1 MKKNVMVLYV
11 LLLTSL
17 IHAETFKFY
26 GVWMEEERYAE
37 YKKGEDELLVPF
49 VKRLDGRDFL
59 AVPNCISISMDEQ
72 TIIAPGAAL
81 KIQKVDE
88 NKIFIS
94 LANGNGR
101 GIFYIKPIN
110 RDSMIL
116 TLEEA
121 DSVIEDN
128 QWYFSKGE
136 SLTLHLCDSFLEPP
150 D

>member
-1 MKKNVMVLYV
+1 MKKNVAVLYV

-121 DSVIEDN
+121 DSAIEDN

-136 SLTLHLCDSFLEPP
+136 SLTLHLCDSFFEPP